1 MSEFATNVNERVR
14 EARSALDSARAEG
27 DEYLVGVHTGELESL
42 ARLAQEN
49 DVALPEGG
57 SGSAEVDSTEST
69 TAS

>member
-57 SGSAEVDSTEST
+57 AGESSSDT
-69 TAS
+69 TTGA

>member
-57 SGSAEVDSTEST
+57 PGSAEADGAEST
-69 TAS
+69 TGS